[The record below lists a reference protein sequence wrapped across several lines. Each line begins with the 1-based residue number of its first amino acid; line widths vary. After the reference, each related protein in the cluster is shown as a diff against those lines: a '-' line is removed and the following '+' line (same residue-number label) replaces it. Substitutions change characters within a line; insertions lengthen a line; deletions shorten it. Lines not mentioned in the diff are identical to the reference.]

1 MLPTV
6 GAPVSLSFPAKA
18 EYLRLARLAAADA
31 ASRAGFDVDD
41 IDDVRIAVSELCG
54 ALGAGGRITLTMFS
68 EPGRLEVR
76 GASEVA
82 LAPKLDGLTR
92 TVVRG
97 VVDDYELS
105 SDPVGAFSFVKGRAA
120 AARSNGATA
129 AEAAQDTVEDT
140 AGETPVEGTA

>member
-1 MLPTV
+1 MLRIV
-6 GAPVSLSFPAKA
+6 RAPVSLSFPADA

-54 ALGAGGRITLTMFS
+54 ALGASGRITLTMVT

-76 GASEVA
+76 GAADVA

-97 VVDDYELS
+97 VVDEYELS
-105 SDPVGAFSFVKGRAA
+105 SDPVGGFSFVKGSAA
-120 AARSNGATA
+120 ANGNGTR
-129 AEAAQDTVEDT
+129 
-140 AGETPVEGTA
+140 GEQPVEGTA

>member
-1 MLPTV
+1 MLPSVST
-6 GAPVSLSFPAKA
+6 PVTLSFPADA

-54 ALGAGGRITLTMFS
+54 ALSAGGRITLTMFT

-76 GASEVA
+76 GAAEIA
-82 LAPKLDGLTR
+82 LAPQLDGLTR

-105 SDPVGAFSFVKGRAA
+105 SDPVGGFSFVKG
-120 AARSNGATA
+120 SVVPGADG
-129 AEAAQDTVEDT
+129 EDAQL
-140 AGETPVEGTA
+140 EGSA